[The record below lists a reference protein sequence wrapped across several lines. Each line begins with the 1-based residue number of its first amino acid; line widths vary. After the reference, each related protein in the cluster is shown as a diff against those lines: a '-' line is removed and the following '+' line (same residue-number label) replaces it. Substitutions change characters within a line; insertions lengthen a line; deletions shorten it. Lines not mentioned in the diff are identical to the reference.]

1 MDGNTNILEYSESSI
16 VTGAGEE
23 RIIAWHTVL
32 LRDDEDHI
40 KGLLCSGEDVTDFRK
55 AEDALKSSEEKY
67 RVVFNASLDG
77 ITIHEK
83 ENYRLLDINDQG
95 CEMSGYSR
103 EDVLGRT
110 AEDIKKGK
118 ALFSLDRVKWLI
130 DTASV
135 KGFAT
140 AEWKGCKKNGE
151 LFWTEAMARSAT
163 IGGKDRVIITIH
175 DLTERK
181 NAEKALMEIE
191 AMRKKEIH
199 HRIKNNLQIICS
211 LLDLC
216 SMDFDETPVVQAFLD
231 SKNRVMSMS
240 LIHEELY
247 RSKDME
253 SINFADYIHKLS
265 SELISS
271 YSVDK
276 DIELE
281 LNVEDIFL
289 TMDAAIPLG
298 IIINE
303 LVTNSLKHAFEG
315 SSGKISINLERGD
328 ENKFILIV
336 SDNGIGFPEM
346 IDHRKS
352 TSLGLQLLNTLV
364 DQIGGTIAMD
374 RSHGTSFIIIFDEK
388 GRM

>member
-1 MDGNTNILEYSESSI
+1 M
-16 VTGAGEE
+16 
-23 RIIAWHTVL
+23 
-32 LRDDEDHI
+32 
-40 KGLLCSGEDVTDFRK
+40 TDFRK
-55 AEDALKSSEEKY
+55 AEAALKSSEEKY

-77 ITIHEK
+77 ITIHDK
-83 ENYRLLDINDQG
+83 ENYRLLDINDRG

-103 EDVLGRT
+103 EEVLGRT

-118 ALFSLDRVKWLI
+118 ALFSLERVKWLI
-130 DTASV
+130 DTASE

-140 AEWKGCKKNGE
+140 AEWEGRKKNGE

-216 SMDFDETPVVQAFLD
+216 SMDFHEAPVVQAFLD

-247 RSKDME
+247 RSTDME

-276 DIELE
+276 EIELE
-281 LNVEDIFL
+281 LDVEDIFL
-289 TMDAAIPLG
+289 SMDTAIPLG

-303 LVTNSLKHAFEG
+303 LVTNSLKHAFEF
-315 SSGKISINLERGD
+315 SSGKISINLKRGD

-336 SDNGIGFPEM
+336 SDNGIGFPEK

-352 TSLGLQLLNTLV
+352 TSLGLQLLNTLI
-364 DQIGGTIAMD
+364 DQIGGVIAID
-374 RSHGTSFIIIFDEK
+374 RSHGTAFTIIFDEK
-388 GRM
+388 RMT